1 MKGKTKL
8 RLGILGYTLLAT
20 AATVALHMQN
30 RPKPLIEVPM
40 EDGRLVCSD
49 WEVITAIQVPNGVR
63 LGGVMYCTRYEREK
77 KNERT
82 EAPRPPSTEKG
93 RTEGSQAGT
102 T

>member
-1 MKGKTKL
+1 MRSKTKL
-8 RLGILGYTLLAT
+8 RLGLLGYALFAM
-20 AATVALHMQN
+20 AVTVALYTQN

-40 EDGRLVCSD
+40 EDGRLVCAD
-49 WEVITAIQVPNGVR
+49 WEVISAIQVPNGVR

-93 RTEGSQAGT
+93 RAEGSKAGT